1 VSETTW
7 TTCPRCG
14 FTQIPSDK
22 CLRCER
28 ILERQQEAAARAARA
43 PAETVAVTPPP
54 PHVESAPVLSRQRI
68 AVAAGILLLL
78 VAAGFVWRSRVARSN
93 EQVAA
98 VVPAGPAQTALDLAG
113 RWRAQATITLPGS
126 PPRPAVREVFI
137 ETDRDGQIRAA
148 EVLLTDPGH
157 GGAGAGYRS
166 GADARGLIER
176 FVPALAAER
185 SGAALP
191 VDFVPL
197 PPWIPA
203 RARLWRAL
211 EGQPRRG
218 SETRYLLLESVES
231 DYLVQAGINQTGFLS
246 WAFFSPEYAPAR
258 GADALSA
265 RIHPAPD
272 TSLRGFD
279 GILWDFSGAAD
290 FLKLE
295 VAATVSNPGGVA
307 TKMVLRRDTPVA
319 AR

>member
-1 VSETTW
+1 MPW

-14 FTQIPSDK
+14 FTQIPSEK

-28 ILERQQEAAARAARA
+28 ILEREQAAASRAARA
-43 PAETVAVTPPP
+43 PAETVAVVPLPPP
-54 PHVESAPVLSRQRI
+54 ASSARPFRWTGGHAAI
-68 AVAAGILLLL
+68 AAAAAVAVLATSGLFLKARL
-78 VAAGFVWRSRVARSN
+78 ARSR

-98 VVPAGPAQTALDLAG
+98 PAPSSPAPTVLDLAG
-113 RWRAQATITLPGS
+113 RWHAQSTITLPG
-126 PPRPAVREVFI
+126 PPLRPAVREAFI

-148 EVLLTDPGH
+148 EILLTDPGH
-157 GGAGAGYRS
+157 GGAGAGYRA
-166 GADARGLIER
+166 GADGRALLDR
-176 FVPALAAER
+176 FAPALAADP

-197 PPWIPA
+197 PPWIPS
-203 RARLWRAL
+203 RARVWRAL
-211 EGQPRRG
+211 EGQRRRG
-218 SETRYLLLESVES
+218 GETRYLLLESMET

-246 WAFFSPEYAPAR
+246 WAFFSPEYAPPR
-258 GADALSA
+258 GADALSS

-295 VAATVSNPGGVA
+295 VAATVSGPGNVP
-307 TKMVLRRDTPVA
+307 TRMVLKRQT
-319 AR
+319 